1 MKKEEGFFPNDE
13 KVISHVIN
21 SYISL
26 IKQKYG
32 KKIKR
37 VILYG
42 SWARSE
48 GDSSS
53 DVDLLVITSKVPVKT
68 KLDIIGT
75 ACSYFTKTD
84 VYLSIKVFS
93 EDEFEQ
99 EKDYSFIRT
108 ILQEGRQIV

>member
-1 MKKEEGFFPNDE
+1 MIKEEEFFSTDE
-13 KVISHVIN
+13 KVISNTIN
-21 SYISL
+21 SYTSL

-32 KKIKR
+32 NIIKR